1 MNKKNAAI
9 DMTHGPMVK
18 KIILFII
25 PLMLTKL
32 LQVAFSTADTAVTGR
47 CVGDMALAAVGAS
60 AVIMELIIWVSGGLS
75 SGASVVIAQDIG
87 RDDDGEI
94 SRGIHTAMLF
104 SLVCGVAFAVIGL
117 IVARPALRALGT
129 PDDVF
134 KPAVTYLTIVL
145 FGIPAQMVYQFGAA
159 AMRAAGD
166 TGKPVLFLAFS
177 GAMNVVLNLFAVLVL
192 HLEVVGVA
200 LATTV
205 TQYLSAVLIVRYMCR
220 RTDRFALH
228 PKKLA
233 IHKDKLAAMLKI
245 GIPAAVQGILFTIS
259 DIALQTAVNSL
270 GSLAMSGNSVAMTVD
285 GFVFIS
291 MDSLT
296 QACMVFSGQN
306 VGAKLYDRSK
316 KAIGECAGLAAGLGI
331 VVGLVVFTFRR
342 GLARL
347 FLPDAPEA
355 VEYALGRL
363 SIVTTT
369 CFIYGVLD
377 VISAALRSYGKSTA
391 PAVISVVGISCF
403 RLAWVLFVFP
413 THHTMFEL
421 YLCYPLAWI
430 LCLIAEGVVLRMVI
444 RKATAGT
451 AVPTAG

>member
-9 DMTHGPMVK
+9 DMTRGPMLN

-32 LQVAFSTADTAVTGR
+32 LQVAFSTADTAVVGR

-87 RDDDGEI
+87 RNDDEEI
-94 SRGIHTAMLF
+94 SRGIHSAMLF
-104 SLVCGVAFAVIGL
+104 SLLCGVGFAVVGL
-117 IVARPALRALGT
+117 IVAKPALRALGT
-129 PDDVF
+129 PADILG
-134 KPAVTYLTIVL
+134 PSVTYLMIVL
-145 FGIPAQMVYQFGAA
+145 CDVPAQMVYQFGAA

-166 TGKPVLFLAFS
+166 TGKPVLFLAIS
-177 GAMNVVLNLFAVLVL
+177 GASNVVLNLFAVLAL
-192 HLEVVGVA
+192 HLGVAGVA
-200 LATTV
+200 LATLV
-205 TQYLSAVLIVRYMCR
+205 TQYLSAVLIVVYMCR
-220 RTDRFALH
+220 RTDRFAL
-228 PKKLA
+228 KLSKLR
-233 IHKDKLAAMLKI
+233 IHGDKITAMLKI

-270 GSLAMSGNSVAMTVD
+270 GSLAVSGNSVAMTVD

-316 KAIGECAGLAAGLGI
+316 RAIGECAGLAAGLGI
-331 VVGLVVFTFRR
+331 VVGLIVFAFRR
-342 GLARL
+342 ALAGL
-347 FLPDAPEA
+347 FLPEAPDA
-355 VEYALGRL
+355 VEYAVGRL
-363 SIVTTT
+363 SIVTAT

-377 VISAALRSYGKSTA
+377 VLSAALRSYGSSTA

-413 THHTMFEL
+413 AHHTMFEL

-430 LCLIAEGVVLRMVI
+430 LCLIAEFIVLRMVI
-444 RKATAGT
+444 RKAQAKE
-451 AVPTAG
+451 AAAA